1 LPGGPAGVSPAD
13 CFGTVAIVPVGRDA
27 RPPHR
32 RDAAGRLCYDAATLV
47 DKVAAR
53 RRFTLTTMRRF
64 FRSLRPLLVVVAIVI
79 WISGRTQQAHS
90 ADSDPKFP
98 IEIPMRVEG
107 GMFAIELTVNG
118 EGPFLFAIDTGAE
131 GGPRLDSSLVEK
143 LGLKP
148 SGQMQEGDPSG
159 RNPRMAETV
168 KLDSI
173 EVGGLRFTGIDAT
186 SRNYKNSP
194 RPLAADGIIGLGLFP
209 DYLVELDFPAKVLR
223 ISRGELPKA
232 DGAEILDYTSEHGIP
247 SVELSAGNTKIK
259 AHLDSGNMIGAFV
272 FPTSFVE
279 KLTQT
284 SKPLVV
290 GRARSA
296 SGEMEIKQ
304 VQIKEMVW
312 LGRHEFPDP
321 TVTFPALGDVGNV
334 GAKILS
340 QFAMTFDQPHQ
351 RVRLTRG
358 DVGR

>member
-1 LPGGPAGVSPAD
+1 ME
-13 CFGTVAIVPVGRDA
+13 
-27 RPPHR
+27 H
-32 RDAAGRLCYDAATLV
+32 
-47 DKVAAR
+47 
-53 RRFTLTTMRRF
+53 TMRRF
-64 FRSLRPLLVVVAIVI
+64 FRLLRPLLVVAAIITWV
-79 WISGRTQQAHS
+79 SGHPQQAHS
-90 ADSDPKFP
+90 ADSAPKFP
-98 IEIPMRVEG
+98 IEIPVRVEG
-107 GMFAIELTVNG
+107 GMFAIELMVNG
-118 EGPFLFAIDTGAE
+118 KGPFLFAIDTGAE

-148 SGQMQEGDPSG
+148 SGQRQEGDPSG

-173 EVGGLRFTGIDAT
+173 ELGGLRFTGLDAT

-209 DYLVELDFPAKVLR
+209 DYLVTLDFPAKVVR

-232 DGAEILDYTSEHGIP
+232 DGAEILDYKTEHGVP
-247 SVELSAGNTKIK
+247 SVELGVGSTKIN

-304 VQIKEMVW
+304 VQIKEMIR
-312 LGRHEFPDP
+312 LGRHEFPDA
-321 TVTFPALGDVGNV
+321 TVTFPALGDAGNV
-334 GAKILS
+334 GARILS
-340 QFAMTFDQPHQ
+340 QFAITFDQQHQ
-351 RVRLTRG
+351 RVRLTRAEAAP
-358 DVGR
+358 